1 VEVRHRGWYVFGRR
15 GTVFCGARLDHCCD
29 RQLYGYRILRNF
41 IRERT
46 YDELRLKEH
55 LTYGVS
61 TGITSE
67 GDYGLITSEVAV
79 DAGLVNDVAQ
89 QLKTVYLAVGRDG
102 LSAEQFERLRRDV
115 RISLG
120 MALDRA
126 YGRADWLAFFAV
138 GPRGRGGD
146 PLDAIT
152 TIDALTVTEV
162 NELAK
167 EAFQA
172 DNMFVGTELPLLNVW
187 QSTVGLAVI
196 VVALVG
202 LIALVVRQRRRRKK
216 ARAITAQS

>member
-1 VEVRHRGWYVFGRR
+1 
-15 GTVFCGARLDHCCD
+15 
-29 RQLYGYRILRNF
+29 
-41 IRERT
+41 
-46 YDELRLKEH
+46 
-55 LTYGVS
+55 
-61 TGITSE
+61 
-67 GDYGLITSEVAV
+67 
-79 DAGLVNDVAQ
+79 
-89 QLKTVYLAVGRDG
+89 
-102 LSAEQFERLRRDV
+102 
-115 RISLG
+115 